1 MDLLFIIWNFYLL
14 YGPSIY
20 IWTLYRC
27 SIYYMELLFI
37 IGPSIYYIEVLFIMS
52 PFIINAQHFR
62 PPTYYFTFLLFI
74 TQWHFD
80 PNGGPY
86 LCSMYIVY
94 ELLNNLC

>member
-1 MDLLFIIWNFYLL
+1 MFYLL
-14 YGPSIY
+14 YGTFIY
-20 IWTLYRC
+20 YRTFYLLYRR
-27 SIYYMELLFI
+27 SI
-37 IGPSIYYIEVLFIMS
+37 IMS

-80 PNGGPY
+80 PNGAPY